1 MSTPISKQ
9 NTVRLFNKIDVTRNT
24 EVGWVV
30 PYKVLDADKKDRAER
45 GTDSQFN
52 LVRTTLIGNAL
63 PNGQIELKT
72 SRQSEFKPFNFSY
85 KGSVEG
91 AEKAISQW
99 EAELDGLEQS
109 NLRGVR
115 GNDRGYDFQ
124 PAFNENES

>member
-1 MSTPISKQ
+1 MPKPIAKLP
-9 NTVRLFNKIDVTRNT
+9 TVMLFGKIPVSNNT

-30 PYKVLDADKKDRAER
+30 PYKVLDPYKQRSER
-45 GTDSQFN
+45 GTESQFN
-52 LVRTTLIGNAL
+52 LVRTTVIGNAL

-91 AEKAISQW
+91 AEAALAKW
-99 EAELDGLEQS
+99 EAELHSLEKR
-109 NLRGVR
+109 NLLGVR

-124 PAFNENES
+124 PAYNDNEP